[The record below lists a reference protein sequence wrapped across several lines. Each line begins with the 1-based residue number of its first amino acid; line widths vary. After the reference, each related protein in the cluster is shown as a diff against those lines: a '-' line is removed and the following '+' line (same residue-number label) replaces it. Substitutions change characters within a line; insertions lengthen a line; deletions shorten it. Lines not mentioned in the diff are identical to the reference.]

1 MKTSHLIIITIAT
14 LLAGIVI
21 ICAIVALP
29 SLTGIIK
36 LYQTIGEEQAR
47 IEKIIGRALKLH
59 QTTENIETL
68 KKALPNL
75 EKMLIK
81 DGHEIELFTLLSDKS
96 RAYELTETLRL
107 GITEITPA
115 QTKILP
121 LDIELKGT
129 FINTLRFIADIEQS
143 EIALPFYSIDFRI
156 PAKSENPKQLITTTL
171 KGTVYVQQ

>member
-1 MKTSHLIIITIAT
+1 MKTSHVILATIAT
-14 LLAGIVI
+14 LLIGII
-21 ICAIVALP
+21 IIIIIVAFP

-47 IEKIIGRALKLH
+47 IERIIGRALKLH
-59 QTTENIETL
+59 QTTENIETI

-75 EKMLIK
+75 EKMFIR

-107 GITEITPA
+107 GVTETTTT
-115 QTKILP
+115 QTKVLP
-121 LDIELKGT
+121 LDIELKGA

-143 EIALPFYSIDFRI
+143 EIALPFYSLDFRI
-156 PAKSENPKQLITTTL
+156 PAKSENPKQIITTTL